1 MITIRTIQE
10 SDAASFLDLCFRL
23 DAETAFMMLEPGERV
38 RDVAAQRSR
47 IADMLASDN
56 QTLLLAE
63 HDGALVGYIG
73 ARGGA
78 YRRNRHSAHL
88 VIGIL
93 QAFTGQGIGARLFA
107 ALEDWA
113 HERGL
118 HRLELTVMVHNTAA
132 IRLYRELGFV
142 IEGTRKDS
150 LLVNGAYVDE
160 YAMAKLL

>member
-1 MITIRTIQE
+1 MVTIRTIQE
-10 SDAASFLDLCFRL
+10 SDAEAFLDLCLRL
-23 DAETAFMMLEPGERV
+23 DVETAFMMLEPGERM
-38 RDVAAQRSR
+38 RDVAAQRTR
-47 IADMLASDN
+47 IADILASNN

-63 HDGALVGYIG
+63 HARALVGYLS
-73 ARGGA
+73 ARGGTC
-78 YRRNRHSAHL
+78 RRNRHSVHL

-93 QAFTGQGIGARLFA
+93 QAFTGQGLGARLFA
-107 ALEDWA
+107 VLEDWA

-132 IRLYRELGFV
+132 IGLYHKLGFV

>member
-1 MITIRTIQE
+1 
-10 SDAASFLDLCFRL
+10 
-23 DAETAFMMLEPGERV
+23 
-38 RDVAAQRSR
+38 
-47 IADMLASDN
+47 
-56 QTLLLAE
+56 
-63 HDGALVGYIG
+63 LVGYIG

-150 LLVNGAYVDE
+150 LLVNGAYVNE